1 MSVNRVF
8 NLEKNIVHRGFVPD
22 LVSVQSGSY
31 ASNSSYGPGAN
42 LKFPADFHTYGPAP
56 GGYNLIVP
64 RGGGVLPLLPS
75 ETGCDI
81 RIDDTNVTFTC
92 TISLSGTPP
101 VLAAGELRIRPTP
114 TTIPQPNRWN
124 VPFPLALIDDQQS
137 SPVFDVIL
145 RYSSGAAAPPVVVGV
160 PKARL
165 LANGWLALFL
175 VNPATGAETALTN
188 AFITANVDNT
198 DTLNIIIQGQYL
210 TH

>member
-1 MSVNRVF
+1 MSINRVF
-8 NLEKNIVHRGFVPD
+8 NLEKNIIHRGFVPE
-22 LVSVQSGSY
+22 LVSVSSGSY
-31 ASNSSYGPGAN
+31 ASDSSYGVGAA
-42 LKFPADFHTYGPAP
+42 LKFPADFHSYGSAP

-64 RGGGVLPLLPS
+64 RGGGTLILLPS

-124 VPFPLALIDDQQS
+124 VPFPNALIDDQQS

-145 RYSSGAAAPPVVVGV
+145 RYSSGAAAPVVGI

-175 VNPATGAETALTN
+175 ISPGTQAETALTDS
-188 AFITANVDNT
+188 FISANVDNT
-198 DTLNIIIQGQYL
+198 DTLNIIIKGQYL
-210 TH
+210 SK

>member
-8 NLEKNIVHRGFVPD
+8 NLEKNIIHRGFVPE
-22 LVSVQSGSY
+22 LVSVAPGSY
-31 ASNSSYGPGAN
+31 SLNSAYGVGAA
-42 LKFPADFHTYGPAP
+42 LSGAVQSYGPAP

-64 RGGGVLPLLPS
+64 RGGGTLILLPS

-92 TISLSGTPP
+92 AISLSGTPP

-124 VPFPLALIDDQQS
+124 VPFPLALIVDQQS
-137 SPVFDVIL
+137 SPVFDVDL
-145 RYSSGAAAPPVVVGV
+145 VFSSGAGAPPVVVGI

-175 VNPATGAETALTN
+175 VDPATGAETALTN

-198 DTLNIIIQGQYL
+198 DTLNIVIKGQYL
-210 TH
+210 SK

>member
-1 MSVNRVF
+1 MDVNRVF
-8 NLEKNIVHRGFVPD
+8 NLEKNIIHRGFVPE
-22 LVSVQSGSY
+22 LVSVRSGSY
-31 ASNSSYGPGAN
+31 ASDSSYGVGAA
-42 LKFPADFHTYGPAP
+42 LKFPTNFHSYGSAP

-81 RIDDTNVTFTC
+81 RVEDSNVTFAC
-92 TISLSGTPP
+92 TVSLSGTVP

-124 VPFPLALIDDQQS
+124 VPFPLALIDGQQS
-137 SPVFDVIL
+137 SPVFDVVL
-145 RYSSGAAAPPVVVGV
+145 RFASGDVPTLANV

-165 LANGWLALFL
+165 LANGWLALFT
-175 VNPATGAETALTN
+175 VDPADNSETALTN

-198 DTLNIIIQGQYL
+198 DTLNISIQGQYL